1 MNPEDSGIGSDV
13 SGKVYLHQKSHS
25 GFEVYPDTEFSP
37 LDFGFVFF
45 SHSQE
50 VIIPDSSELECKRFQ
65 ESENKCCEAETI
77 RSGVNA
83 A

>member
-1 MNPEDSGIGSDV
+1 MNPEDSAIGSDV

-25 GFEVYPDTEFSP
+25 GFEVSGYRVLTF
-37 LDFGFVFF
+37 DFGFVFF
-45 SHSQE
+45 PHSQE

-77 RSGVNA
+77 RSRVNA